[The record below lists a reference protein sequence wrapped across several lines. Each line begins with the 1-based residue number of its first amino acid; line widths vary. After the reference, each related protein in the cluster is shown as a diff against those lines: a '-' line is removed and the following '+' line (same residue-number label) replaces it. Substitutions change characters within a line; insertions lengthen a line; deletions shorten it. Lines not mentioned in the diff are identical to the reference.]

1 MEFIETIKGP
11 QTELTETIHLHRS
24 FLSQTIHRLLPLCWR
39 VIPAGG
45 FSYTLLKIYVSA
57 DVAGLWRSMP
67 SGTLTGEIIELC
79 RVHEIDGKSIYQ
91 YPSF

>member
-1 MEFIETIKGP
+1 MEFIESTKGP

-39 VIPAGG
+39 VIPVGG
-45 FSYTLLKIYVSA
+45 FSYTLLKIHVSA
-57 DVAGLWRSMP
+57 DVAGLWRSIP
-67 SGTLTGEIIELC
+67 SGTQTGEIIELC
-79 RVHEIDGKSIYQ
+79 WVQEIGVKSIYQ